1 MAELARTPHA
11 AIMSLD
17 EILPLLASPDSGRP
31 LHLDGRAALAE
42 AEQRYEM
49 RAGAPLLLPARLK
62 PFFDGRLR
70 IPFDM
75 GHDPFLQYFL
85 LSSIK
90 QSGER
95 NAPATSISY
104 ERHLHRLREFC
115 AGCTGR
121 VLDVGCDDP
130 RVGASVLPA
139 VARYV
144 GLDPFFAPNTGFRLV
159 GVAEYLPFR
168 DACLD
173 AVLFNTSLD
182 HVFDHHRALDEAHRT
197 LVIGGRIL
205 VATIAWLHSAELI
218 RDHVHFHHFREFEI
232 LGALG
237 RFEIRN
243 LRRYDYKGDAH
254 RYGLYVEAVK
264 TRD

>member
-1 MAELARTPHA
+1 MAASLPNLDRDPRRVSVAELAKTPHA

-49 RAGAPLLLPARLK
+49 RNGAPLLLPARLK

-70 IPFDM
+70 IPFDT

-90 QSGER
+90 QGGEG
-95 NAPATSISY
+95 NAPATSIS
-104 ERHLHRLREFC
+104 
-115 AGCTGR
+115 
-121 VLDVGCDDP
+121 
-130 RVGASVLPA
+130 
-139 VARYV
+139 
-144 GLDPFFAPNTGFRLV
+144 FRLV